1 MRAMAAQP
9 PPDDDD
15 VPSPC
20 IRQCCLDD
28 YDVCLGC
35 GRSLSEILEWGKAD
49 SERRRAICQ
58 AAQQRLRPTPFCR

>member
-1 MRAMAAQP
+1 MKNSSSTSSEAV
-9 PPDDDD
+9 D
-15 VPSPC
+15 SPC
-20 IRQCCLDD
+20 RRQCCLDD
-28 YDVCLGC
+28 HDVCLGC